1 MSTSSG
7 TPFDIRAK
15 MGAGFV
21 GGGPSPILNPR
32 KMSLHGYSGSP
43 RYSADSMFS
52 IYTGAAR
59 YGDGLNDEGVEIE
72 DEEGE
77 DMLSADDI
85 LLEQVLKSVNRS
97 RYLIELS
104 EKILNSDEDED
115 DEDND
120 DIEEFSGAGAAGGY
134 TGLFGGS
141 QKNLDDQRKLMQK
154 LYNS

>member
-1 MSTSSG
+1 MSVSSG
-7 TPFDIRAK
+7 TPFDIRSK

-32 KMSLHGYSGSP
+32 KMSLHNYNGSP

-52 IYTGAAR
+52 IYMGAAR
-59 YGDGLNDEGVEIE
+59 HGEVFDDEGVGIE
-72 DEEGE
+72 EEEGE

-85 LLEQVLKSVNRS
+85 LLESVFKCLKRS
-97 RYLIELS
+97 EYLIELS
-104 EKILNSDEDED
+104 EKILNSDEDD
-115 DEDND
+115 DED

-134 TGLFGGS
+134 TGPLAGS
-141 QKNLDDQRKLMQK
+141 QADLNRQREEMQK

>member
-1 MSTSSG
+1 MSVSSG

-59 YGDGLNDEGVEIE
+59 YGEEFDDEGAGIE

-104 EKILNSDEDED
+104 EKILNSDDDIED
-115 DEDND
+115 DDD

-141 QKNLDDQRKLMQK
+141 QKNLDDQRELMQK